1 MKWAK
6 RDILRIPMEGEEV
19 QASLSFTE
27 DEIPGYMNIRRI
39 ESVLVKAKLSYDA
52 HSEVLLVDV
61 DLKGK
66 MILPCSISF
75 QDVPYSFKTS
85 SRLAFSFTQTEIES
99 DVIIVEGEELDFD
112 PEILA
117 LIWMEVPP
125 RVISPKIRE
134 LPAGEGWE
142 VVSEE
147 EFRRRKEEKIDPR
160 LAKILEYKAQDDEEV

>member
-6 RDILRIPMEGEEV
+6 RDILRLPAEGEEV

-27 DEIPGYMNIRRI
+27 DAIPGYMNIRRI
-39 ESVLVKAKLSYDA
+39 ESVDVKAKLSYDA
-52 HSEVLLVDV
+52 HSEVLIVDV
-61 DLKGK
+61 NVKGK

-75 QDVPYSFKTS
+75 QDVPYSFKAS
-85 SRLAFSFTQTEIES
+85 SRLAFSFTTTEIES
-99 DVIIVEGEELDFD
+99 DVVEVEGEELDFN

-125 RVISPKIRE
+125 RVISPKVKQ
-134 LPAGEGWE
+134 LPQGEGWE

-147 EFRRRKEEKIDPR
+147 EFRRRKEEKINPR
-160 LAKILEYKAQDDEEV
+160 FSKILEYKAQDDEEV

>member
-6 RDILRIPMEGEEV
+6 RDILRIPMEGEEF

-27 DEIPGYMNIRRI
+27 EAIPRYMNIRRI
-39 ESVLVKAKLSYDA
+39 ESVDVKAKLSYDA

-61 DLKGK
+61 DVKGK

-75 QDVPYSFKTS
+75 QDVPHSFKTS
-85 SRLAFSFTQTEIES
+85 SRLAFSFTQTDIES
-99 DVIIVEGEELDFD
+99 DVIIVDGEELDFD
-112 PEILA
+112 PEILS

-125 RVISPKIRE
+125 RVISPKIKE
-134 LPAGEGWE
+134 LPQGEGWE